1 MSMDKKNIRIE
12 HPLATRSANIAWS
25 MIGTVAGLQKWMA
38 DEIAEEDCTL
48 VFKWGEEW
56 SGQDVRK
63 ARVVERNKPNY
74 VRMQWEEDE
83 GKDCFLEL
91 FIEQSDLTGQLHLT
105 IVDCCDP
112 EDEDSLMSYWDD
124 CRKRLHQVSGM

>member
-1 MSMDKKNIRIE
+1 
-12 HPLATRSANIAWS
+12 
-25 MIGTVAGLQKWMA
+25 
-38 DEIAEEDCTL
+38 
-48 VFKWGEEW
+48 
-56 SGQDVRK
+56 
-63 ARVVERNKPNY
+63 
-74 VRMQWEEDE
+74 MQWEEDE

-124 CRKRLHQVSGM
+124 CLKRLHQVSGM